1 MLKNWLVMLQSAH
14 AMISII
20 IMENKVNKLVSS
32 VRKVDRMINMVII
45 VNEMVSS
52 VAKGLQGLVWLTG

>member
-1 MLKNWLVMLQSAH
+1 MLQFAH

-20 IMENKVNKLVSS
+20 IMKNKVNKLVSS
-32 VRKVDRMINMVII
+32 VRKVDRMINMVSI

-52 VAKGLQGLVWLTG
+52 VTKELQGLVWLIS